1 MTATDR
7 INQMECPEC
16 LGTGN
21 DGDRQ
26 CPTGDGRAA
35 RQPQA
40 GGRPLQVEDPEFL
53 ELLRASGGRLVRGE
67 PQAIVTSLALD
78 QGE

>member
-1 MTATDR
+1 MLRLTLTVRNVTLLTYNSIPDLW
-7 INQMECPEC
+7 C
-16 LGTGN
+16 
-21 DGDRQ
+21 
-26 CPTGDGRAA
+26 RAA

-67 PQAIVTSLALD
+67 PQAIVTSLPLD